1 MIGQLKLEPY
11 DIMKLKNMPRRKSGK
26 YTIKNDNIGF
36 IEKFVES
43 DYDCC
48 KVFTGSDDR
57 KAHIE
62 CTILRRSI
70 SSLGANVRVVL
81 RGNNV
86 FLVRKN
92 VWDEQVKKKEIEY
105 EY

>member
-1 MIGQLKLEPY
+1 MYGKLKLEPY
-11 DIMKLKNMPRRKSGK
+11 DIMKLKNIPRKKSGK
-26 YTIKNDNIGF
+26 YTIKNDCIFF

-48 KVFTGSDDR
+48 KVFTGADNR

-62 CTILRRSI
+62 CTILRRSV
-70 SSLGANVRVVL
+70 SSIGANVRVVL

-92 VWDEQVKKKEIEY
+92 VWDEQVKKRRMEY

>member
-11 DIMKLKNMPRRKSGK
+11 DIMKLKNIPRRKSGK

-70 SSLGANVRVVL
+70 SSLGVNVRVVL

>member
-1 MIGQLKLEPY
+1 MIGQLKMEPY
-11 DIMKLKNMPRRKSGK
+11 DISKLENIPRRKTGK
-26 YTIKNDNIGF
+26 CTVKNDCIGF

-48 KVFTGSDDR
+48 KVFTAADNS

-70 SSLGANVRVVL
+70 NVIGANVRVVL

-92 VWDEQVKKKEIEY
+92 VWDEQVKKRRMGY

>member
-1 MIGQLKLEPY
+1 MIGQLKMEPY
-11 DIMKLKNMPRRKSGK
+11 DIMKLKNIPRRKSGK
-26 YTIKNDNIGF
+26 YTIQNDNIFF

-48 KVFTGSDDR
+48 KVFTGSDNR

-62 CTILRRSI
+62 CTILRRSVNAI
-70 SSLGANVRVVL
+70 GANVRVVL

>member
-1 MIGQLKLEPY
+1 MIGQLKMEPY
-11 DIMKLKNMPRRKSGK
+11 DISKLENIPRRKTGK
-26 YTIKNDNIGF
+26 YTVKNDCIGF

-62 CTILRRSI
+62 CTILRRSV
-70 SSLGANVRVVL
+70 SSIGANVRVVL

-92 VWDEQVKKKEIEY
+92 VWDEQVKKRRMEY

>member
-1 MIGQLKLEPY
+1 MDGQLKMEPY
-11 DIMKLKNMPRRKSGK
+11 DIMKLKNIPKQKSCKG
-26 YTIKNDNIGF
+26 TIKNDHICF
-36 IEKFVES
+36 IEKFIES

-48 KVFTGSDDR
+48 KVFTGSDGR

-62 CTILRRSI
+62 CTILRRSV
-70 SSLGANVRVVL
+70 SLSGANVRVVL

-92 VWDEQVKKKEIEY
+92 VWDEQVKKRRMEY

>member
-1 MIGQLKLEPY
+1 MIGQLKMEPY
-11 DIMKLKNMPRRKSGK
+11 DISKLENIPKRKTGK
-26 YTIKNDNIGF
+26 YTVKDDCIGF

-43 DYDCC
+43 GYDCC
-48 KVFTGSDDR
+48 KVFTGADNR

-62 CTILRRSI
+62 CTILRRSVNAI
-70 SSLGANVRVVL
+70 GANVRVVL

-92 VWDEQVKKKEIEY
+92 VWDEQVKKRRMEY

>member
-11 DIMKLKNMPRRKSGK
+11 DIMKLKNIPRRKGGK

>member
-1 MIGQLKLEPY
+1 MIGQLKMEPY
-11 DIMKLKNMPRRKSGK
+11 DISKLENIPRRKTGK
-26 YTIKNDNIGF
+26 YTIKNDCIGF

-48 KVFTGSDDR
+48 KVFTGSDGR

-62 CTILRRSI
+62 CTILRRSV
-70 SSLGANVRVVL
+70 SLSGANVRVVL

-92 VWDEQVKKKEIEY
+92 VWDEQVKKRRMEY

>member
-1 MIGQLKLEPY
+1 MNGQLKMEPY
-11 DIMKLKNMPRRKSGK
+11 DIMKLKNIPRKKSGK
-26 YTIKNDNIGF
+26 YAIKNDRIGF

-62 CTILRRSI
+62 CTILRRSV

-92 VWDEQVKKKEIEY
+92 IWDEQVKKKEMEY

>member
-1 MIGQLKLEPY
+1 MYGKLKLEPY
-11 DIMKLKNMPRRKSGK
+11 DIMKLKNIPRRKSGK
-26 YTIKNDNIGF
+26 YTIKNDCIGF
-36 IEKFVES
+36 IEEFVES

-92 VWDEQVKKKEIEY
+92 VWDEQVKKRRMEY

>member
-1 MIGQLKLEPY
+1 MIGQLKMEPY
-11 DIMKLKNMPRRKSGK
+11 DIMKLKNIPRRKTGK
-26 YTIKNDNIGF
+26 YTVTNDCIGF

-92 VWDEQVKKKEIEY
+92 VWDEQVKKRRMEY

>member
-1 MIGQLKLEPY
+1 MIGQLKMEPY
-11 DIMKLKNMPRRKSGK
+11 DISKLENIPRRKTGK
-26 YTIKNDNIGF
+26 YTVKNDCIGF

-92 VWDEQVKKKEIEY
+92 VWDEQVKKRRMEY

>member
-1 MIGQLKLEPY
+1 MIVA
-11 DIMKLKNMPRRKSGK
+11 
-26 YTIKNDNIGF
+26 
-36 IEKFVES
+36 KF
-43 DYDCC
+43 
-48 KVFTGSDDR
+48 FTGSDDR

-92 VWDEQVKKKEIEY
+92 VWDEQVKKRRIEY

>member
-1 MIGQLKLEPY
+1 MNGQLKMEPY
-11 DIMKLKNMPRRKSGK
+11 DIMKLKNIPKRKSGK
-26 YTIKNDNIGF
+26 YAIQNDCIGF

-62 CTILRRSI
+62 CTILRRSV

-86 FLVRKN
+86 FLVRKDL
-92 VWDEQVKKKEIEY
+92 WDEQVKKRRMEY

>member
-1 MIGQLKLEPY
+1 MIGQLKMEPY
-11 DIMKLKNMPRRKSGK
+11 DISKLENIPRRKTGK
-26 YTIKNDNIGF
+26 YTVKNDCIGF

-48 KVFTGSDDR
+48 KVFTGSDGR

-92 VWDEQVKKKEIEY
+92 VWDEQVKKRRMEY

>member
-11 DIMKLKNMPRRKSGK
+11 DIMKLKNIPRRKSGK
-26 YTIKNDNIGF
+26 YTIKNDHIGF

-70 SSLGANVRVVL
+70 SSLGVNVRVVL

>member
-1 MIGQLKLEPY
+1 MNGQLKMEPY
-11 DIMKLKNMPRRKSGK
+11 DIMKLKNIPKRKSGK
-26 YTIKNDNIGF
+26 YAIQNDCIGF

-62 CTILRRSI
+62 CTILRRSVNI
-70 SSLGANVRVVL
+70 LGANVRVVL

-92 VWDEQVKKKEIEY
+92 VWDEQVKKRRTEY

>member
-1 MIGQLKLEPY
+1 MIGQLKMEPY
-11 DIMKLKNMPRRKSGK
+11 DISKLENMPRRKTGK
-26 YTIKNDNIGF
+26 YTVKNDCIGF

-92 VWDEQVKKKEIEY
+92 VWDEQVKKRRMEY

>member
-11 DIMKLKNMPRRKSGK
+11 DIMKLKNIPRRKIGK

>member
-11 DIMKLKNMPRRKSGK
+11 DILKLKNIPRRKSGK
-26 YTIKNDNIGF
+26 YAIKNDCIGF

-48 KVFTGSDDR
+48 KVFTGSDGR

-62 CTILRRSI
+62 CTILRRSV
-70 SSLGANVRVVL
+70 SSIGANVRVVL

-92 VWDEQVKKKEIEY
+92 VWDEQVKKRRMEY

>member
-11 DIMKLKNMPRRKSGK
+11 DIMKLKNIPRRKSGK

-48 KVFTGSDDR
+48 KVFTGSDDS

>member
-1 MIGQLKLEPY
+1 MIGQLKMEPY
-11 DIMKLKNMPRRKSGK
+11 DIMKLKNIPRRKSGK
-26 YTIKNDNIGF
+26 YTIKNDNIFF

-48 KVFTGSDDR
+48 KVFTGADDR

-62 CTILRRSI
+62 CTILRRSVNAI
-70 SSLGANVRVVL
+70 GANVRVVL

-92 VWDEQVKKKEIEY
+92 VWDEQVKKRGMEY

>member
-1 MIGQLKLEPY
+1 MIGQLKMEPY
-11 DIMKLKNMPRRKSGK
+11 DISKLENIPRRKTGK
-26 YTIKNDNIGF
+26 YTAKNDCIGF

-62 CTILRRSI
+62 CTILRRSV
-70 SSLGANVRVVL
+70 SSIGANVRVVL

-92 VWDEQVKKKEIEY
+92 VWDEQVKKRRMEY